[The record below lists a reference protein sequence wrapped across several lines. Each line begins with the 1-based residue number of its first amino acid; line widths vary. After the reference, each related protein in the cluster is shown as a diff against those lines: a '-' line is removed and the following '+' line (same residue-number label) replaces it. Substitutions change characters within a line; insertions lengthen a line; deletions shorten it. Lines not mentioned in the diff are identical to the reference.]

1 MDRRSLPPLR
11 GLPRFFIPAW
21 DAGET
26 RVELDKDVF
35 DRIHHVLR
43 LKTGDRIALLP
54 NDGTLWEAVLDGRS
68 ALLDE
73 QHAPDTESAR
83 AWTLTLSLPK
93 ADKLEDI
100 IRACTELGVARF
112 ELIETDRTVVKWD
125 AKKRED
131 RCRRL
136 ESIARESAELAFR
149 TRLPEILWRGTLAEV
164 LTESTLV
171 LSEAQ
176 GLEQT
181 FEGPIEGK
189 DRLVVGPEGGWSP
202 RESTQVRE
210 YAVTLGPRVL
220 RVETAA
226 ITACALALCR
236 G

>member
-11 GLPRFFIPAW
+11 GLPRFFVPAW
-21 DAGET
+21 DPGEAQ
-26 RVELDKDVF
+26 VELDKEVF
-35 DRIHHVLR
+35 ERIHHVLR

-68 ALLDE
+68 AVLE
-73 QHAPDTESAR
+73 ERHAPQTEPEM

-100 IRACTELGVARF
+100 VRACTELGVARF

-149 TRLPEILWRGTLAEV
+149 TRLPEIVWLGSLGEV

-171 LSEAQ
+171 LSEAE
-176 GLEQT
+176 GLTRT
-181 FEGPIEGK
+181 FTGPVTGK

-202 RESTQVRE
+202 REAAQVQP

-236 G
+236 A